1 MNLVKE
7 KSKRYLKL
15 IGINFKYILS
25 KQSVFFLSISFII
38 LFVSFIFNTNFLS
51 NTSSKIL
58 YEKEYYNSYV
68 TGSYNVLIAIFGL
81 LSVFLSIM
89 FSNSYDLYLISRCKR
104 IEIIISK
111 IICGALFELFY
122 IYISFSIFNIIP
134 VIFLRYYKFKA
145 SFISDFLL
153 IYLNGL
159 FLLLISMLMIE
170 IFKNVLSCFMVLVIF
185 WAMKIFTNSSIK
197 KNTLIYYINDI
208 FPTLIVDEIKTKVY
222 FPNIYIV
229 FPLILLLIFL
239 LSFYYV
245 KKDFK

>member
-1 MNLVKE
+1 MK
-7 KSKRYLKL
+7 YLKL

-25 KQSVFFLSISFII
+25 KQSIFFLSISFGI
-38 LFVSFIFNTNFLS
+38 LLLSFIFNTNFLS

-58 YEKEYYNSYV
+58 YEKEYYTSYV

-104 IEIIISK
+104 FEIIISK
-111 IICGALFELFY
+111 IVCGALFELFY
-122 IYISFSIFNIIP
+122 IYISFALFNIIP
-134 VIFLRYYKFKA
+134 IIFLRFYVFKA
-145 SFISDFLL
+145 SFIIDFLL
-153 IYLNGL
+153 IYINGL
-159 FLLLISMLMIE
+159 FLLLLSMLMIE
-170 IFKNVLSCFMVLVIF
+170 IFKNVLSCFMILVLF

-197 KNTLIYYINDI
+197 KGSLIYFVNHL
-208 FPTLIVDEIKTKVY
+208 FPTLIVDEIKMKTY
-222 FPNIYIV
+222 FPNMVIIY
-229 FPLILLLIFL
+229 PLIIILIFA

>member
-1 MNLVKE
+1 MK
-7 KSKRYLKL
+7 YLKL

-25 KQSVFFLSISFII
+25 KQSIFFLSISFGI
-38 LFVSFIFNTNFLS
+38 LLLSFIFNTNFLS

-58 YEKEYYNSYV
+58 YEKEYFNAYV
-68 TGSYNVLIAIFGL
+68 TGSFNVLIAIFGL

-111 IICGALFELFY
+111 IICGALFELIY
-122 IYISFSIFNIIP
+122 IYISFALFNIIP
-134 VIFLRYYKFKA
+134 VIFLRYYAFKA
-145 SFISDFLL
+145 SFILDFLL

-159 FLLLISMLMIE
+159 FLLLLSMLMIE
-170 IFKNVLSCFMVLVIF
+170 IFKNVLSCFMILVLF

-197 KNTLIYYINDI
+197 KGSLIYFINHL
-208 FPTLIVDEIKTKVY
+208 FPTLIVDEIKIKIY
-222 FPNIYIV
+222 FPNMVIIY
-229 FPLILLLIFL
+229 PLIIILIFL
-239 LSFYYV
+239 LSIYYV